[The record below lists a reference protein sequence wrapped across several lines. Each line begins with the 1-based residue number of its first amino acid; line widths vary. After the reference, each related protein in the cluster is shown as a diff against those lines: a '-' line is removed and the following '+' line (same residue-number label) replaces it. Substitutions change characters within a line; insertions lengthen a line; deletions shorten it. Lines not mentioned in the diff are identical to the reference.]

1 MFEDAGQ
8 SLLNMCLL
16 GCLFFDPHLPRR
28 QSNPQICDRDN
39 KSNNAR
45 ILWTL
50 KSLPLYCWHRV
61 LFGDVFIRGV
71 VLLHS
76 DNLKLAGI
84 TWALCRH
91 VSSRVG
97 VKFVVGALLLSVRTI
112 KCFTI
117 EFPYCFLHKYGNRL
131 LSSFQGPFMELLFLD
146 NCFLARFIVGKYA
159 RFLFRYAGVTWLLF
173 VMGCPFFIGL

>member
-1 MFEDAGQ
+1 MFEDTCQ

-16 GCLFFDPHLPRR
+16 GCLFFDPHLPRHE
-28 QSNPQICDRDN
+28 SNPQICDREN

-45 ILWTL
+45 TLWTL

-84 TWALCRH
+84 TWDLCRH

-112 KCFTI
+112 QCFTI
-117 EFPYCFLHKYGNRL
+117 EFLI
-131 LSSFQGPFMELLFLD
+131 
-146 NCFLARFIVGKYA
+146 A
-159 RFLFRYAGVTWLLF
+159 
-173 VMGCPFFIGL
+173 FFINMEIDSSLHFTDPSWSFCSLATVFLLVSLWVSTLISCSGMRVSLGYFS